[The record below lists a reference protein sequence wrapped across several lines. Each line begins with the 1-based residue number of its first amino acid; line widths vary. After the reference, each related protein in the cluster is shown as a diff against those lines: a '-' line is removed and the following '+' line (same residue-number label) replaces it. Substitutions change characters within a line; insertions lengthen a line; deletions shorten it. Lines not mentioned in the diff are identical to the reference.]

1 MDAAPRD
8 SNKGRETIDM
18 CIVICF
24 GAVDVL
30 ALLIRVLVAGKRCV
44 GMGRLEDRG
53 GNCLAFY
60 MPRVLCWS
68 IMR

>member
-8 SNKGRETIDM
+8 SNKGRKMIVV

-30 ALLIRVLVAGKRCV
+30 ALLIRVLVAGKRYV

-53 GNCLAFY
+53 IAW
-60 MPRVLCWS
+60 RS
-68 IMR
+68 ICQESFVGAS